1 MSERRFTIIDA
12 MTIVAATAVG
22 LAMARAY
29 NPQFSGERLP
39 DFLKRG
45 WAAPSCLMVALSWS
59 DPPPIVATSPA
70 TAR

>member
-39 DFLKRG
+39 DFLKPAMG
-45 WAAPSCLMVALSWS
+45 APSCLMVAGPGL